1 MGNSGAVENFMKWM
15 REPGKM
21 NQGKPGGGWV
31 VFWFWGR
38 CRPQRIEKGGPLV
51 EGAGRDSCREKKSRG
66 PAGGRDPID
75 DRK

>member
-1 MGNSGAVENFMKWM
+1 MFFDVSTELKRLKRLQQWEGDKGMGNSGAVENFMKWM

-21 NQGKPGGGWV
+21 NQG
-31 VFWFWGR
+31 
-38 CRPQRIEKGGPLV
+38 
-51 EGAGRDSCREKKSRG
+51 GAGRDSCREKKSRG